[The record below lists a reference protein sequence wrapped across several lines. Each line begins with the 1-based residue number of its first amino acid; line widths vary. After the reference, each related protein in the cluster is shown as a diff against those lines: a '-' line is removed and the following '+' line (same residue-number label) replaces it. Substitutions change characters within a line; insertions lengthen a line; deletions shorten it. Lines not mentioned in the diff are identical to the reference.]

1 MNKYNKSWAIKAIIA
16 VLFVFG
22 FGITFYI
29 FSNTSTNNFSLFNS
43 AENKNMTE
51 MDQKSFAQKSIL
63 DSLNTLKIA
72 YDEALIEK
80 TALSQELELE
90 KKNVENLMEIIK
102 ASKNPSSSQLQVYRK
117 QLSTLNISLQ
127 SKVSEIKNLKAQNK
141 NLLTEIENQ
150 NSAMYQQ
157 RIKNDTLA
165 LQRKKLESTLKSASK
180 LELNNFKVIALHE
193 KKSGEELETDKA
205 KSTSKLKASF
215 SISGNPVAKTGK
227 RAYYVQVLDQK
238 NAVLGADKLIEFSNG
253 KALVYSFIVAID
265 FQGQP
270 VNVYGVLNSDGNG
283 FTKGT
288 YFINFFD
295 KNEIIA
301 STSITLK

>member
-1 MNKYNKSWAIKAIIA
+1 MNKHNKSWAIKIIIG

-22 FGITFYI
+22 FSITFYI
-29 FSNTSTNNFSLFNS
+29 FSGTSTQNFSVFNS
-43 AENKNMTE
+43 GENKKTTGHN
-51 MDQKSFAQKSIL
+51 QKMFAQKDIL
-63 DSLNTLKIA
+63 DSLNVLKIA
-72 YDEALIEK
+72 YDEALLEN
-80 TALSQELELE
+80 TSLSQELEVE

-102 ASKNPSSSQLQVYRK
+102 ASKNPSFSQLEVYRK
-117 QLSTLNISLQ
+117 QLSNLKISFK
-127 SKVSEIKNLKAQNK
+127 SKISEIDKLKVQNK
-141 NLLTEIENQ
+141 SLLTQIESQ
-150 NSAMYQQ
+150 KSAMYQE

-165 LQRKKLESTLKSASK
+165 LERKKLESTLKSASK

-193 KKSGEELETDKA
+193 KKSGEELETNKA

-215 SISGNPVAKTGK
+215 SIGANPVAKTGK
-227 RAYYVQVLDQK
+227 KVYYVQVLDQK
-238 NAVLGADKLIEFSNG
+238 NTVLGADKLIEFDNG

-270 VNVYGVLNSDGNG
+270 VNVYGVLNSDGTE

-295 KNEIIA
+295 KSEIIA

>member
-1 MNKYNKSWAIKAIIA
+1 MNKLKKNWAIKVVIA
-16 VLFVFG
+16 ALFVFG
-22 FGITFYI
+22 IGITFYV
-29 FSNTSTNNFSLFNS
+29 FSTTSTKNFSMFNFG
-43 AENKNMTE
+43 ENEKTE
-51 MDQKSFAQKSIL
+51 HNQKSFAQKNIL
-63 DSLNTLKIA
+63 DSLNVLKIA
-72 YDEALIEK
+72 YNEALLEK
-80 TALSQELELE
+80 TSLSQELELE

-102 ASKNPSSSQLQVYRK
+102 ASRNPSFSQLQVYRK
-117 QLSTLNISLQ
+117 QLSNLKISLQ

-141 NLLTEIENQ
+141 SLLTEIESQ
-150 NSAMYQQ
+150 NSEMYQQ
-157 RIKNDTLA
+157 RVKNDTLA

-193 KKSGEELETDKA
+193 KKSGEEQETDMA
-205 KSTSKLKASF
+205 KSTNRLKASF
-215 SISGNPVAKTGK
+215 SIAGNPVAKTGK
-227 RAYYVQVLDQK
+227 KVYYVQILDQK
-238 NAVLGADKLIEFSNG
+238 NAVLGADKLIEFGNG

-270 VNVYGVLNSDGNG
+270 VNVYGVLNSDVKE
-283 FTKGT
+283 FAKGT

>member
-1 MNKYNKSWAIKAIIA
+1 MNKNNKSGTIKAIIA

-29 FSNTSTNNFSLFNS
+29 FNNNSTNNFSLFNS
-43 AENKNMTE
+43 VENKNMTE
-51 MDQKSFAQKSIL
+51 MDQKSFAQKNIL
-63 DSLNTLKIA
+63 DSLKTLKIA

-102 ASKNPSSSQLQVYRK
+102 ASKNPSFSQLQVYRK

-127 SKVSEIKNLKAQNK
+127 SKVSEIKNLKAQNR

-205 KSTSKLKASF
+205 KSTNKLKASF

-238 NAVLGADKLIEFSNG
+238 NTVLGADKLIEFSNG

-270 VNVYGVLNSDGNG
+270 VNVYGVLNSDGNV
-283 FTKGT
+283 FAKGT
-288 YFINFFD
+288 YFVNFFD

>member
-1 MNKYNKSWAIKAIIA
+1 MNKLNKNCTIKGAIA
-16 VLFVFG
+16 VLFVLG
-22 FGITFYI
+22 FSITFYI
-29 FSNTSTNNFSLFNS
+29 FSNASPKNFGMFNFGKD
-43 AENKNMTE
+43 EITTE
-51 MDQKSFAQKSIL
+51 QKKSFAQKNIL
-63 DSLNTLKIA
+63 DSLNILKIA
-72 YDEALIEK
+72 YNEALLEK
-80 TALSQELELE
+80 TSLSQELELE

-102 ASKNPSSSQLQVYRK
+102 ASKNPSFLQLEVYRK
-117 QLSTLNISLQ
+117 QLSNLKISLQ

-141 NLLTEIENQ
+141 SLLTEIESQ

-180 LELNNFKVIALHE
+180 LELNNFKVVALHE

-205 KSTSKLKASF
+205 KNISKLKASF
-215 SISGNPVAKTGK
+215 SIAGNPVAKTGK
-227 RAYYVQVLDQK
+227 KVYYVQVLDQK
-238 NAVLGADKLIEFSNG
+238 NAVLGADKLIEFDNG

-270 VNVYGVLNSDGNG
+270 VNVYGVLNSDVHE

>member
-1 MNKYNKSWAIKAIIA
+1 MKKHANNLWVK
-16 VLFVFG
+16 VLFAVFLILG
-22 FGITFYI
+22 LGATYFI
-29 FSNTSTNNFSLFNS
+29 FSNETKTIF
-43 AENKNMTE
+43 TE
-51 MDQKSFAQKSIL
+51 SVTDNDKKDGLAPTTLSQKGIL
-63 DSLNTLKIA
+63 DSLNILKIA
-72 YDEALIEK
+72 YNKVLLEK
-80 TALSQELELE
+80 TSLSHELELE

-102 ASKNPSSSQLQVYRK
+102 ASKNPSILQLEVYRK
-117 QLSTLNISLQ
+117 QLSNLKISLQ
-127 SKVSEIKNLKAQNK
+127 SKFSEIKNLKAQNK
-141 NLLTEIENQ
+141 NLLTEIESQ
-150 NSAMYQQ
+150 NSVMYQQ
-157 RIKNDTLA
+157 KIKNDTLA
-165 LQRKKLESTLKSASK
+165 LQRKNLELTLKSASK

-215 SISGNPVAKTGK
+215 SIAGNPVAKTGK
-227 RAYYVQVLDQK
+227 KVYYVQVLDQK
-238 NAVLGADKLIEFSNG
+238 NAVLGADKLVEFGNG

-270 VNVYGVLNSDGNG
+270 VNVYGVLNSDGNE
-283 FTKGT
+283 FAKGT